1 MDSEEA
7 AYASAKDK
15 HNKYMVYGKKNRYI
29 EVFQCSG
36 DDMNLVLNGGVHS
49 PVNQRKSSPLLSHG
63 MLQASQQQQQSQPQ
77 ANATATQSLPSGLTL
92 PQPLALSNLSI
103 TRPHASSANAALIAQ
118 QQAHLIA
125 QQSLLARQ
133 QAAAAASVNHHQNEA
148 HSQYFMPNFLIPA
161 SAANALHSA
170 NAVVQSSLMPQTNH
184 HHAIHVSTAN
194 TAQLQTTQAFQSPLS
209 HTTHPPFLY
218 MQRTSNIPSATIQTG
233 IPSTATIPFA
243 SGIPSNIQN
252 IPFQTHPSIPF
263 VNPYTNQVLLSPHS
277 FSAAH
282 NNSLAAL
289 HLRSPQHA
297 QQTHHL
303 QSNLNNQLSYANQ
316 YLQSTI
322 PKPILASPN
331 SYQLPNHLTVN
342 TNAATATS
350 LMHAASFKRSYE
362 SAFHHDPSNSLHN
375 QKRPTPHLY

>member
-7 AYASAKDK
+7 AFASAKEK
-15 HNKYMVYGKKNRYI
+15 HNKYILYGKKNRYI

-63 MLQASQQQQQSQPQ
+63 MLASQQQQQSQPQ
-77 ANATATQSLPSGLTL
+77 VNATATQSLPSGLTL

-118 QQAHLIA
+118 QQAQLIA

-133 QAAAAASVNHHQNEA
+133 QAAAASVNHHQNES

-161 SAANALHSA
+161 SAA

-194 TAQLQTTQAFQSPLS
+194 TAQLQTTQAFQSPLT

-218 MQRTSNIPSATIQTG
+218 MQRATNIPSATMPTALQ
-233 IPSTATIPFA
+233 STATIPFGG
-243 SGIPSNIQN
+243 GIPSNIQN

-277 FSAAH
+277 FSAAAAAH

-289 HLRSPQHA
+289 HLRSPQQA
-297 QQTHHL
+297 QHTHHL

-362 SAFHHDPSNSLHN
+362 SAFHQDPSASIHH
-375 QKRPTPHLY
+375 QKRPTQFTGTGIL